1 MGEVTNGH
9 GFPSWGP
16 PTRQRCLDRK
26 LLSLR
31 LAAGTPPPRAETRP
45 AWPGDAP
52 PAPHL
57 VPQMSRQRFG
67 VCVQGL
73 VSMANFSAASEVAV
87 G

>member
-1 MGEVTNGH
+1 MGKVTTGH
-9 GFPSWGP
+9 EFPSWGP
-16 PTRQRCLDRK
+16 PTQQWCLDQE

-31 LAAGTPPPRAETRP
+31 LAAGTPPPCAETRP

-57 VPQMSRQRFG
+57 VPQTSHQRFG
-67 VCVQGL
+67 VCIQGL
-73 VSMANFSAASEVAV
+73 VSMANFSPASEVAI